1 MLIYFVQYKY
11 RSSYSFLKR
20 NYTLNKSFKNSP
32 TGIVLMN
39 LGGPSTLEGVNDFL
53 TRLFLDP
60 DLIPIPFQSR
70 LAPIIAKRRTPK
82 IQEQYDKIGGGS
94 PILSWTEKQGKA
106 MEILLDKINSEHG
119 KCYIK

>member
-1 MLIYFVQYKY
+1 
-11 RSSYSFLKR
+11 
-20 NYTLNKSFKNSP
+20 
-32 TGIVLMN
+32 MN
-39 LGGPSTLEGVNDFL
+39 LGGPSTLEGVEDFL

-94 PILSWTEKQGKA
+94 PILFWTEKQGKG
-106 MEILLDKINSEHG
+106 MEKLLDKINPEHG
-119 KCYIK
+119 TNIILKEN